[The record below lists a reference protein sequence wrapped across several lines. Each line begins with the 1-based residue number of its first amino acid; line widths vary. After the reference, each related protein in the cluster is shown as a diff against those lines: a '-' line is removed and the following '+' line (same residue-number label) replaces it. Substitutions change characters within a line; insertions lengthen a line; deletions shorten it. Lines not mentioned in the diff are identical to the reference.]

1 MSKRMQQCPKR
12 YLVLCLCPLLLLAL
26 GVRLS
31 LTDHHME
38 AAKGDVQMTT
48 EAIATKATL
57 EHHLSAF
64 AQGIDAIMQ
73 DYSEKSV
80 VITPDATYRGLDEI
94 RAFFTAFVESLPE
107 GLWDA
112 FTIKR
117 QEVVGEV
124 AYILW
129 EANPWFPLGT
139 DTFVVQ
145 NGKIAYQTFAAYV
158 HPSE

>member
-1 MSKRMQQCPKR
+1 MSQTRQQFAKR
-12 YLVLCLCPLLLLAL
+12 YLVLCLCSLLLLAL
-26 GVRLS
+26 GVSSS
-31 LTDHHME
+31 LTDSHIE
-38 AAKGDVQMTT
+38 TGKADVQMTT
-48 EAIATKATL
+48 QVMATQATL
-57 EHHLSAF
+57 EHHLNAF

-80 VITPDATYRGLDEI
+80 VITPDASYRGLNEI

-112 FTIKR
+112 FTLKR

-145 NGKIAYQTFAAYV
+145 DGKIVYQTFAAYAP
-158 HPSE
+158 PSE

>member
-26 GVRLS
+26 GVPLS
-31 LTDHHME
+31 LTDNHIE
-38 AAKGDVQMTT
+38 TGKADKKMTKK
-48 EAIATKATL
+48 AMATQATL
-57 EHHLSAF
+57 EHHLNAF

-112 FTIKR
+112 FTMKR
-117 QEVVGEV
+117 QEVVDEV

-129 EANPWFPLGT
+129 QANPWFPLGT
-139 DTFVVQ
+139 DTFVVRDS
-145 NGKIAYQTFAAYV
+145 KIVYQTFAAYAP
-158 HPSE
+158 PSE